1 MKKKYLTFMPKDDA
15 GRPNWCNNAYQ
26 KADTVCP
33 QLGMIP
39 AEITEF
45 KDALQYCSDTYNNV
59 GVKKADLAEAVRA
72 KDLLDENQIRIIRR
86 FIGKMKSSASYN
98 AALGAQLGIIG
109 TAVAIDVTELKP
121 LLKLKTTAGLVRI
134 SFVKQHMPGISIY
147 SKQRGAETWQK
158 IAQVSHSPFLDVRS
172 LAEAGKPE
180 AREYMALFHDGNT
193 EVGQESNVTSILTG
207 TQASNI

>member
-1 MKKKYLTFMPKDDA
+1 MKKKYLDFMPKDDA
-15 GRPNWCNNAYQ
+15 RRPGWCNNAYQ

-45 KDALQYCSDTYNNV
+45 KDALQYCTDTYNNV
-59 GVKKADLAEAVRA
+59 GVKKTDLAEAVKA

-86 FIGKMKSSASYN
+86 FIGKMKRSANYN
-98 AALGAQLGIIG
+98 AALGAQLGIVG
-109 TAVAIDVTELKP
+109 TAVAIDMTELKP
-121 LLKLKTTAGLVRI
+121 LLKLKTTAGMVLI

-147 SKQRGAETWQK
+147 SRQRDTQTWQK
-158 IAQVSHSPFLDVRS
+158 IAQVSHSPFLDTRN
-172 LAEAGKPE
+172 LTEAGKPE

-193 EVGQESNVTSILTG
+193 EVGQESDVASILTG
-207 TQASNI
+207 TQASNV